1 MVTPDVTYFVD
12 AKSASHPLLAD
23 FKPGGSSLLWRRAC
37 LSGDLHNPFFAV
49 ADFIVTALRC
59 DLFIQAR
66 LTVVGCE
73 LKG

>member
-1 MVTPDVTYFVD
+1 MVIPHVTYFVD
-12 AKSASHPLLAD
+12 TKSTSHPLLAD
-23 FKPGGSSLLWRRAC
+23 FKPGGPWSFWGSKESL
-37 LSGDLHNPFFAV
+37 FFAV